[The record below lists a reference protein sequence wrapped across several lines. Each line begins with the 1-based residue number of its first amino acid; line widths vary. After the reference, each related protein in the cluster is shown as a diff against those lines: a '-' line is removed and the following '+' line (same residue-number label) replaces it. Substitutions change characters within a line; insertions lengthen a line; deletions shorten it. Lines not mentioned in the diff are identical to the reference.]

1 MPLLVQKF
9 GGTSL
14 GDVARIRAVA
24 ARIAAVV
31 AGGDQVAVVVSA
43 MAGHTDELDELTRQ
57 AAMLH
62 DIREYDAVVATSEQI
77 CAALVAMALQNEG
90 VPARSWLGWQL
101 PIRTDGRHGGARIE
115 GIETSI
121 IEERIAGGEVPVVAG
136 FQGIGPRGRI
146 TTLGRGGSDVTAV
159 ALSAA
164 LAAERC
170 DIYTDVDGVF
180 TADPRL
186 VSSARMLDK
195 ITFEE
200 MMEMAS
206 SGAKVLQIRAVELA
220 MNHGVRMQV
229 LSSFGD
235 RPGTLIVGEDQ
246 IVETQV
252 VSAIASSRDE
262 ARITL
267 PGLPDGA
274 ASAARVFGPLAAAN
288 INVDMIV
295 QNLSGDGR
303 EASVTFT
310 VPRNELALALETLRS
325 SQEAIGYSTL
335 VHDATVAKVS
345 AIGVG
350 MRSHAGVAQQMFAA
364 LVDKGIGID
373 AISTSEIKISVLIPE
388 AYAEL
393 AVRALHSAFGLD
405 DG

>member
-62 DIREYDAVVATSEQI
+62 DIREYDAVVATGEQI

-136 FQGIGPRGRI
+136 FEGIGSRGRI

-274 ASAARVFGPLAAAN
+274 ASAARVFGPLAA
-288 INVDMIV
+288 
-295 QNLSGDGR
+295 R
-303 EASVTFT
+303 
-310 VPRNELALALETLRS
+310 P
-325 SQEAIGYSTL
+325 
-335 VHDATVAKVS
+335 
-345 AIGVG
+345 
-350 MRSHAGVAQQMFAA
+350 
-364 LVDKGIGID
+364 
-373 AISTSEIKISVLIPE
+373 TSMSI
-388 AYAEL
+388 
-393 AVRALHSAFGLD
+393 
-405 DG
+405 